1 MALTTSPARECR
13 RCIMN
18 STADPDLELDADGIC
33 NHCRRYDA
41 LLPIRVLKGEAGEK
55 ALAGIVEAIKQR
67 GKGHDYD
74 CVIGVSGGVDS
85 TYVAYLTK
93 KLGLRPLA
101 IHLDNGWN
109 SELAVK
115 NIERTMQTLG
125 VDLITEVLDWD
136 EFRDLQLSFLKS
148 STTDMEIPS
157 DHAILTVMW
166 RQALKHNIKY
176 IISGMN
182 FATEST
188 FVQSWVYGH
197 WDWPYIKGVQKHFSG
212 RKLRTF
218 PHFSYFYLFYVHVLR
233 AVRSVSILNYV
244 DYEKP
249 KAMEILQNELGW
261 QYYGGK
267 HYESVYTRF
276 MQGYILPT
284 KFGVDKRYGH
294 LSDLVRSGQITRE
307 AALAE
312 IAMPP
317 YPAELFTK
325 DYAFVLKKFG
335 MTDEQF
341 QEIMRATVKTFR
353 DYPNSEWMARIL
365 RSAITNARR
374 IGLYPR

>member
-1 MALTTSPARECR
+1 MSLTNSPALGCR

-18 STADPDLELDADGIC
+18 SAADPNLELDADGIC
-33 NHCRRYDA
+33 NHCLRYDA
-41 LLPIRVLKGEAGEK
+41 LLPVRVLKGDAGK
-55 ALAGIVEAIKQR
+55 QALAGIVEAIKQR
-67 GKGHDYD
+67 GKGRDYD

-93 KLGLRPLA
+93 QLGLRPLA

-115 NIERTMQTLG
+115 NIERTMQTLNI
-125 VDLITEVLDWD
+125 DLHTEVLDWD

-148 STTDMEIPS
+148 STTDMEIPT
-157 DHAILTVMW
+157 DHAILAVLW
-166 RQALKHNIKY
+166 REAVKHNIKY

-197 WDWPYIKGVQKHFSG
+197 WDWPYIKGVHKHFSG

-294 LSDLVRSGQITRE
+294 LSDLIRAGQISRDE
-307 AALAE
+307 ALAE
-312 IAMPP
+312 IATPP
-317 YPAELFTK
+317 YPADLFAR

-335 MTDEQF
+335 MTDGEF
-341 QEIMRATVKTFR
+341 QEIMRAPAKTYR
-353 DYPNSEWMARIL
+353 NYHNSEWMARAL
-365 RSAITNARR
+365 RSGITHARR